1 MMGKLSETYNE
12 HDNNNLKAQQWS
24 RRDRSVRSRSGSVVM
39 AGSIGHGVHAAWS
52 NVWQR
57 LKPIVDR
64 DRRPSDSWSTRAGR
78 AGMYGIRDVSGWS
91 GVISESVGVTPKWRR
106 YGGKAAERLHT

>member
-12 HDNNNLKAQQWS
+12 HDNNDMKTQQWS
-24 RRDRSVRSRSGSVVM
+24 RRDRSVRSRSGSAAM
-39 AGSIGHGVHAAWS
+39 AGSISHGVRVVWS
-52 NVWQR
+52 NVRQR

-78 AGMYGIRDVSGWS
+78 TGTYGIRDN
-91 GVISESVGVTPKWRR
+91 
-106 YGGKAAERLHT
+106 GGRS

>member
-12 HDNNNLKAQQWS
+12 HNNNDLKAQQWS
-24 RRDRSVRSRSGSVVM
+24 RRDRSVRSRSGSAVTE
-39 AGSIGHGVHAAWS
+39 GLIGHGVRAAWS
-52 NVWQR
+52 NVRQR

-78 AGMYGIRDVSGWS
+78 TGMYGIRDV
-91 GVISESVGVTPKWRR
+91 
-106 YGGKAAERLHT
+106 GGRS